1 MYIKHLQLVFFNFYF
16 TYDSKGN
23 MICVICN
30 SLIKSVAIWKVH
42 VNSKLHKTNLEEAK
56 KIMCTK
62 VLDKPLE
69 KKICRKKESNTPLH
83 LNKLI
88 EETSTTNKKEIL
100 SSKLSTTVLIES
112 SDLLP
117 ELFFDDPIVDA
128 KIRNVEYKNGQDDE
142 WEKFQRE
149 IKEESM
155 TSNKLISGEQINAA
169 VEREITEISEQ
180 MYQWSKVIDLEN
192 KLNKINKREKRKDEL
207 EDTDEDSSENELINE
222 SLDWRTKKIW

>member
-1 MYIKHLQLVFFNFYF
+1 
-16 TYDSKGN
+16 
-23 MICVICN
+23 
-30 SLIKSVAIWKVH
+30 
-42 VNSKLHKTNLEEAK
+42 
-56 KIMCTK
+56 MCK
-62 VLDKPLE
+62 QVLDKPLE
-69 KKICRKKESNTPLH
+69 KKQSRKKESNTPLH
-83 LNKLI
+83 LKKLP
-88 EETSTTNKKEIL
+88 EDTVTTNKKEIL
-100 SSKLSTTVLIES
+100 ISKLSTTVLIES

-128 KIRNVEYKNGQDDE
+128 KVRNVEYKNGQDDE

-180 MYQWSKVIDLEN
+180 IYQWSKVIDLEN
-192 KLNKINKREKRKDEL
+192 KLNKINKKEKRKIEL
-207 EDTDEDSSENELINE
+207 GDSDEDSSENEFINE